1 MRKSISTQVRTSGSF
16 NRHWLLILAR
26 SMLLC
31 RLADLVGM
39 QVAYLTGKQY
49 LAEWPDRTYGSKMIQ
64 LLFDDKRFGRS
75 TVVCPNCQTLLC
87 DFPQFS
93 L

>member
-1 MRKSISTQVRTSGSF
+1 MIVLRNGQLNACVGRQPILKGGGNFQSLLEWSGFESVATS
-16 NRHWLLILAR
+16 
-26 SMLLC
+26 C

-64 LLFDDKRFGRS
+64 SMFEDKRLGKLTEHS
-75 TVVCPNCQTLLC
+75 
-87 DFPQFS
+87 
-93 L
+93 